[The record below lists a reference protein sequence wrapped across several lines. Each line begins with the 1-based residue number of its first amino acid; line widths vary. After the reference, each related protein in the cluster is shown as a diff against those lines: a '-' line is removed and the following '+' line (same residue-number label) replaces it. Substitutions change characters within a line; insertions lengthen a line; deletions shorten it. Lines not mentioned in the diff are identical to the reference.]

1 MSRARQIWELM
12 SFRPGIY
19 VLSALTASIMFY
31 VLPLLPGLIA
41 RQIFDQ
47 LTGHAHATVG
57 IAGLAALLVGV
68 GISRAAGIT
77 VAIYAETTAREVIRS
92 LLRRNLLDRILH
104 RPGSAA
110 VPYSAGEAISRF
122 RDDVDA
128 VGFFLTWMLDPLGQI
143 VVTAVGLVILYRINP
158 FFTLAVF
165 VPLLSALLL
174 VHAFSKRIL
183 RYRRAAQEGI
193 GEVTNFLGEIF
204 GAALAVKVAGAEE
217 RVGRHFEQLN
227 DRRRKTALTDLVF
240 AEILQAVS
248 FNMGTIGTGILL
260 LVVGQS
266 MRSGAFTVG
275 DFALFVSYL
284 GWLTV
289 VSGMSG
295 QFLTNYRQATV
306 SFDRLHRL
314 MQGAPEAMLVEHHPV
329 YLRGAFPDVPYVR
342 KGEQH
347 RLEAIEAVGLA
358 YHYPGTTGIEH
369 VDLRIERGT
378 FAVITG
384 RIGSG
389 KTTLLRTLLGLLPR
403 EAGEIRWNGEPI
415 EDPASFLVPPR
426 VAYTS
431 QVPRLFSETLRDN
444 ILLGLPEDRVDLQGA
459 IHTAAL
465 ERDVAAMP
473 AGVQTMVG
481 PRGVRL
487 SGGQLQRAAAARM
500 FVRDA
505 ELLVFDDLSSA
516 LDVQTE
522 RQLWERLSAQSDRT
536 CLVVSH
542 RRAALR
548 RADQIIVL
556 KDGTVEAKGR
566 LEELLRSSAEMRE
579 LWDSSQ

>member
-12 SFRPGIY
+12 RFRPGIY

-31 VLPLLPGLIA
+31 VLPLVPGLIA
-41 RQIFDQ
+41 QQVFDQ
-47 LTGHAHATVG
+47 LTGNARATVG

-68 GISRAAGIT
+68 GIARAAGIT
-77 VAIYAETTAREVIRS
+77 VAVYAETTAREVIRS
-92 LLRRNLLDRILH
+92 LLRRNLLDRILR
-104 RPGSAA
+104 RPGAAA
-110 VPYSAGEAISRF
+110 VPYSPGEAISRF

-143 VVTAVGLVILYRINP
+143 VVTGVALVILYRINP
-158 FFTLAVF
+158 FFTLTVF

-174 VHAFSKRIL
+174 VHVFSKRIL

-217 RVGRHFEQLN
+217 RAGRHFEQLN
-227 DRRRKTALTDLVF
+227 DQRRRAALTDVVF
-240 AEILQAVS
+240 AEILQALS

-266 MRSGAFTVG
+266 MRSGTFTVG

-284 GWLTV
+284 SWLTII
-289 VSGMSG
+289 SGMSG

-306 SFDRLHRL
+306 SFDRLHIL
-314 MQGAPEAMLVEHHPV
+314 MQGAPAAMLVEHHPIYV
-329 YLRGAFPDVPYVR
+329 RRALPDVPYVPR
-342 KGEQH
+342 EDRH
-347 RLEAIEAVGLA
+347 RLDVLEARGLT
-358 YHYPGTTGIEH
+358 YRFPENTGIGDI
-369 VDLRIERGT
+369 DLRIERG
-378 FAVITG
+378 ALVVITG

-389 KTTLLRTLLGLLPR
+389 KTTLLRTLLGLLPA
-403 EAGEIRWNGEPI
+403 ETGEIRWNGRLV
-415 EDPASFLVPPR
+415 EDPASFLIPPR

-444 ILLGLPEDRVDLQGA
+444 ILLGLPADRVDLDGA
-459 IHTAAL
+459 IHAAAF

-473 AGVQTMVG
+473 AGVRTLIG

-516 LDVQTE
+516 LDVETE
-522 RQLWERLSAQSDRT
+522 GQLWERLAAQPDRT

-542 RRAALR
+542 RRTALR
-548 RADQIIVL
+548 RAAEIMVM
-556 KDGTVEAKGR
+556 KDGRVESRGM
-566 LEELLRSSAEMRE
+566 LEELLRSSEEMRE
-579 LWDSSQ
+579 LWHSSQ

>member
-1 MSRARQIWELM
+1 VSRARQIWELM

-41 RQIFDQ
+41 QQIFDQ
-47 LTGHAHATVG
+47 LTGHARATIG

-68 GISRAAGIT
+68 GIGRAAGIT
-77 VAIYAETTAREVIRS
+77 VAVYAETTAREVIRS
-92 LLRRNLLDRILH
+92 LLRRNLLERILQ

-110 VPYSAGEAISRF
+110 VPYSSGEAISRF
-122 RDDVDA
+122 RDDVDN

-143 VVTAVGLVILYRINP
+143 VVSAVALVILYRINP

-174 VHAFSKRIL
+174 VHVFTKRIL

-193 GEVTNFLGEIF
+193 GQVTNFLGEIF

-227 DRRRKTALTDLVF
+227 DRRRKTALTDVVF
-240 AEILQAVS
+240 AEILQTIS

-266 MRSGAFTVG
+266 MRSGKFTVG

-284 GWLTV
+284 SWLTV
-289 VSGMSG
+289 ISGMSG

-306 SFDRLHRL
+306 SFDRLHLL
-314 MQGAPEAMLVEHHPV
+314 MQGAPEGMLVAHHPI
-329 YLRGAFPDVPYVR
+329 YLRRAFPDVPYVSKADR
-342 KGEQH
+342 H
-347 RLEAIEAVGLA
+347 RLATLEVRGLT
-358 YHYPGTTGIEH
+358 YHYPENTGIEL
-369 VDLRIERGT
+369 VDLRIERGS
-378 FAVITG
+378 FVVVTG

-403 EAGEIRWNGEPI
+403 EAGEIRWNGEPVK
-415 EDPASFLVPPR
+415 DPAAFLIPPR

-431 QVPRLFSETLRDN
+431 QVPRLFSETLGDN

-459 IHTAAL
+459 IHVAAF

-473 AGVQTMVG
+473 GGVQTMVG

-500 FVRDA
+500 FVRDS

-516 LDVQTE
+516 LDVETE
-522 RQLWERLSAQSDRT
+522 GQLWERLSARPDRT

-556 KDGTVEAKGR
+556 KDGRVEARGT
-566 LEELLRSSAEMRE
+566 LEELLRSCEEMQE
-579 LWDSSQ
+579 LWHSSQ